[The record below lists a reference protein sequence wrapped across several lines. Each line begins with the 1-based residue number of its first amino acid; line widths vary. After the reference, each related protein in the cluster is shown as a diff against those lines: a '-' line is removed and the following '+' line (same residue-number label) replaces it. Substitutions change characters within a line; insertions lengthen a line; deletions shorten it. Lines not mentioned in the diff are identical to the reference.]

1 MALLTSLAH
10 AAEQLLGLLHSLA
23 EGLGNLSGFALRAI
37 ARQGQLFRDWT
48 RRLNAE
54 REQEVQEREPRLAL
68 PQPVFYQMEGPLI
81 ESPTLILVR

>member
-1 MALLTSLAH
+1 MALLTSLAN

-37 ARQGQLFRDWT
+37 ARRGQLFRDWT

-54 REQEVQEREPRLAL
+54 REPQLAL
-68 PQPVFYQMEGPLI
+68 PQPVFYQTGFQLAARAQRRARQRLEAGN
-81 ESPTLILVR
+81 